1 MRGMHGYASD
11 PATVSAPIPGHLP
24 DGYARSV
31 FPTMMNNT
39 CRRTVR
45 AVITIAAVCG
55 IAHPAMAQGPG
66 LHGTPLAV
74 SARAPGD
81 PSRSAGVGSAQLRAL
96 PTPNYLTD
104 EAGILTNRQRDELV
118 SRLRQ
123 LEASTGHQ
131 LVILLLNSTAPETI
145 ARYAD
150 RVGNAWKVG
159 RKGGNDGIV
168 LVVAFDNSADLKRL
182 RLSVGSGARNLIS
195 DDIAGSIL
203 KDAVSTAFR
212 EGRYF
217 DGLRDATIAVAGRL
231 GPQGT

>member
-1 MRGMHGYASD
+1 MKNHA
-11 PATVSAPIPGHLP
+11 
-24 DGYARSV
+24 
-31 FPTMMNNT
+31 
-39 CRRTVR
+39 CRRIAR
-45 AVITIAAVCG
+45 AVITLAAVCG
-55 IAHPAMAQGPG
+55 LVHPAMAQGAD
-66 LHGTPLAV
+66 LHGATL
-74 SARAPGD
+74 RNT
-81 PSRSAGVGSAQLRAL
+81 AGGPLRAL

-123 LEASTGHQ
+123 IEASTGHQ

-150 RVGNAWKVG
+150 RVGNAWGVG
-159 RKGGNDGIV
+159 RKGVNDGVV
-168 LVVAFDNSADLKRL
+168 LVVAFDNSAELKRL

-195 DDIAGSIL
+195 DEIGGAIL
-203 KDAVSTAFR
+203 KDALGAAFR

-231 GPQGT
+231 GPQGR